1 MADVVFVIDQ
11 LALGPV
17 ILIGQSLGAN
27 LAFLV
32 AARHPDRVWALVVAE
47 GCPEADPDGEGA
59 EGIRKWLDG
68 VASPPFASRD
78 AAAAFFR
85 GPSLYADAWADGL
98 EERDDGLWPRFD
110 SEVMV
115 QTLREGTLSDYWEEW
130 QAIKC
135 PTLVVRAGDGFF
147 PKGVLESMAERL
159 PGARFVEIP
168 GAEHDLHLD
177 RPAEWRQTVANFL
190 ASQQR

>member
-1 MADVVFVIDQ
+1 MREYRVVALDERGHGRSTRVPVDVSREANVADVVFVIDQ

-32 AARHPDRVWALVVAE
+32 AARHPDRVRALVVAE

-68 VASPPFASRD
+68 WPTPFASRD
-78 AAAAFFR
+78 AAVAFFR

-98 EERDDGLWPRFD
+98 ERRDDGLWPRFD

-115 QTLREGTLSDYWEEW
+115 LDAARGHAQRLLAGVGADQMPDVGRSGRVR
-130 QAIKC
+130 
-135 PTLVVRAGDGFF
+135 VV
-147 PKGVLESMAERL
+147 S
-159 PGARFVEIP
+159 
-168 GAEHDLHLD
+168 
-177 RPAEWRQTVANFL
+177 
-190 ASQQR
+190 